1 MQTFLG
7 IRYKVKSSSWVVGVA
22 CFGEVL
28 GYAARVVLSKNPFD
42 EYALA
47 TQYVALIGASGFFA
61 AGVYL
66 SLKYAVLAI
75 SPQHSIIRPKL
86 YTWIFI
92 SCDVV
97 CLILQVDASGV
108 ASAANTDS
116 KITTTNLNIV
126 LLVGICLQALT
137 LLVFGVMAGLYA
149 RAVFRNRRTL
159 EPAAAKLLRS
169 RQFRKFVL
177 AMSLAYLVLLIRSL
191 YRIGA
196 YSGGWKNSISRDQVS
211 FMILDGLMCVFAA
224 LAMTLIQPGIYFKA
238 MSSQNRDHHS
248 QGQKSNGI
256 V

>member
-1 MQTFLG
+1 M
-7 IRYKVKSSSWVVGVA
+7 
-22 CFGEVL
+22 
-28 GYAARVVLSKNPFD
+28 LSKNPFD

-47 TQYVALIGASGFFA
+47 TQYVALIGASVSFYPILLLHLGGLTSVPQGFFA

-159 EPAAAKLLRS
+159 EPAATKLLRS

-211 FMILDGLMCVFAA
+211 FMILDGL
-224 LAMTLIQPGIYFKA
+224 
-238 MSSQNRDHHS
+238 
-248 QGQKSNGI
+248 
-256 V
+256 